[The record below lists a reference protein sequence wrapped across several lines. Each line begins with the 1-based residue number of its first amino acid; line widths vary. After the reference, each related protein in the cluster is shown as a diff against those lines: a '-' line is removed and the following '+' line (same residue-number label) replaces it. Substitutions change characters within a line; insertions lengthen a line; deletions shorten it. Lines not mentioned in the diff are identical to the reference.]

1 MIKVLEYIPKN
12 RIAPIGGQSGY
23 LYNLFQGSKGI
34 DIENVE
40 VEMLPEVQNKKEKKC
55 PIVIKNFLKVF
66 YNWVQIKKIYN
77 GTNIELSY
85 LNRFDIIHF
94 HSTVDFYKCK
104 KLLENYRGKTILTSH
119 SPKPMHK
126 EMYEDRYSTIERI
139 VLGKAKEKHYRKF
152 DRYAFDNADFI
163 FFPCEYAEEPYYNN
177 WDEYKEIKIRNQK
190 KYKYMLSG
198 VVEKKPA
205 VSAKQLKKKLG
216 IENKFILSYVGRHVG
231 AKGYDLLKKYM
242 NKILNNK
249 NIVLVACGKEEPMK
263 GLKNKNWIEIGWTK
277 DADSYINMSDIF
289 VLPNRET
296 YFDLVLLEVMSIG
309 KIVIAS
315 RTGGNKYFEKYDSG
329 IFLYETEDE
338 FIELVTKIKKMNEEE
353 RKIYGE
359 KNRQIYREFYNEQ
372 EFYLRYIS
380 NIKQI
385 YKECEMK

>member
-1 MIKVLEYIPKN
+1 M
-12 RIAPIGGQSGY
+12 
-23 LYNLFQGSKGI
+23 
-34 DIENVE
+34 
-40 VEMLPEVQNKKEKKC
+40 
-55 PIVIKNFLKVF
+55 
-66 YNWVQIKKIYN
+66 
-77 GTNIELSY
+77 
-85 LNRFDIIHF
+85 
-94 HSTVDFYKCK
+94 
-104 KLLENYRGKTILTSH
+104 
-119 SPKPMHK
+119 
-126 EMYEDRYSTIERI
+126 
-139 VLGKAKEKHYRKF
+139 
-152 DRYAFDNADFI
+152 
-163 FFPCEYAEEPYYNN
+163 
-177 WDEYKEIKIRNQK
+177 
-190 KYKYMLSG
+190 
-198 VVEKKPA
+198 
-205 VSAKQLKKKLG
+205 
-216 IENKFILSYVGRHVG
+216 
-231 AKGYDLLKKYM
+231 
-242 NKILNNK
+242 
-249 NIVLVACGKEEPMK
+249 LVACGKEEPMK

-359 KNRQIYREFYNEQ
+359 KNRQIYREFYNAQ